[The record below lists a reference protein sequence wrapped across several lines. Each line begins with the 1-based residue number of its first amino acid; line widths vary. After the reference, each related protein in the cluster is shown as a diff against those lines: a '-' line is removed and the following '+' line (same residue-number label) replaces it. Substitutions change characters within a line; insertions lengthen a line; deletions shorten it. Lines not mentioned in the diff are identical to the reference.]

1 MGPNLHVKVMLRFKR
16 YFPWLDWKLICEKM
30 MEPDITMY
38 LGSIFHEII
47 YLEEATAL
55 TEHDYVVVS

>member
-1 MGPNLHVKVMLRFKR
+1 
-16 YFPWLDWKLICEKM
+16 M